1 MYRKQKYQKRRI
13 TALYCIDDEYKVV
26 ITDRMICFESI
37 IVIVLQLLVN
47 TKNNDNHVDVLN
59 ILIQLRVVSCIKV
72 IFIILWF
79 CINIF
84 TTMIELSRIILFN

>member
-37 IVIVLQLLVN
+37 IIILLAILVT
-47 TKNNDNHVDVLN
+47 TKNNDNDVDVLN
-59 ILIQLRVVSCIKV
+59 ILIQLRVISCIKI
-72 IFIILWF
+72 IFINL
-79 CINIF
+79 
-84 TTMIELSRIILFN
+84 